1 MALLQFKGKCAHTRR
16 LRAKAPRG
24 GTATGSENW
33 WLLQEQK
40 GNACTW
46 EREQITARP
55 LHEQVWGW
63 DKAAAQ
69 LRLGS
74 RTPLSKLPSFI
85 MKSSFCSVLEA
96 TRASEMGCM
105 SQRCKSEY
113 EAACYG
119 GREGVSQAPTLP
131 ITQRSLPREW
141 VHPVLG
147 AGCMLL
153 LFTSTQWLLRK
164 SLSTVSMVGN

>member
-1 MALLQFKGKCAHTRR
+1 MPRHQGEGLQQGQRIDGSYRSRRGTRAHGR
-16 LRAKAPRG
+16 
-24 GTATGSENW
+24 
-33 WLLQEQK
+33 
-40 GNACTW
+40 
-46 EREQITARP
+46 
-55 LHEQVWGW
+55 
-63 DKAAAQ
+63 
-69 LRLGS
+69 GS
-74 RTPLSKLPSFI
+74 RSQPDHYMSRCEAEIKQQHNYSWAPGPHLANCPHSLWNRPFAACWRQLGPLKWAACPR
-85 MKSSFCSVLEA
+85 EA
-96 TRASEMGCM
+96 
-105 SQRCKSEY
+105 KSEY

-131 ITQRSLPREW
+131 ITQRSLLREW

>member
-1 MALLQFKGKCAHTRR
+1 MALLQFKGKSAHTRR

-105 SQRCKSEY
+105 SQRCK
-113 EAACYG
+113 
-119 GREGVSQAPTLP
+119 
-131 ITQRSLPREW
+131 
-141 VHPVLG
+141 
-147 AGCMLL
+147 
-153 LFTSTQWLLRK
+153 
-164 SLSTVSMVGN
+164 VSMRLHAMEVEKGWARLLHCPSHRGPSQGNECTQFLEQAVCSYCSQVPSNS